1 MTYISD
7 VFLTTLMYVLMED
20 GSAILPPMGSVTFR
34 KVASRPKPSAKP
46 ASRIAEGNS
55 LEPGPEVL
63 GVERTAPD
71 GHGEP
76 GDGERLEDGSR
87 SAGARRT
94 RKKIWTRIGV
104 FRMIS
109 T

>member
-1 MTYISD
+1 
-7 VFLTTLMYVLMED
+7 MED

-34 KVASRPKPSAKP
+34 NVARRPKPSAKP
-46 ASRIAEGNS
+46 ASRNRKGTASNPARKFS
-55 LEPGPEVL
+55 VL
-63 GVERTAPD
+63 NAPPQMVTASQATVN
-71 GHGEP
+71 
-76 GDGERLEDGSR
+76 GSR
-87 SAGARRT
+87 TIPICGSAKN